1 MTLSHHPGFTAIGAI
16 ITREVLP
23 RLRHA
28 QKLPLRLSCIGT
40 AGYKGLDGANEFD
53 RTVII
58 GQSASVEEA
67 VILASQRVAHGD
79 IGISTDDT
87 LRFRPRVIVI
97 QDGDLGLVLA
107 GEVRAGI
114 IVWQQPVASDAEAR
128 RIVTEASRLRGLAF
142 AASGR
147 VDHSAARDHRYRAS
161 LLEAR
166 LVDPYW
172 RETAAELLHLP
183 QAA

>member
-1 MTLSHHPGFTAIGAI
+1 MTLSHQPGFTAIGAI

-107 GEVRAGI
+107 GEVRAEI

-147 VDHSAARDHRYRAS
+147 ADHRAARDHRYRAS

-172 RETAAELLHLP
+172 RETAADLLRLP